1 MHSDGGGLFLRI
13 KGTGKLWVVR
23 FTDTGRKREMGI
35 GSAATVTLADA
46 RIKATEVREL
56 VASGHDPIAVRKAP
70 VARSTP
76 ALTGGT
82 TFRDAMD
89 GYLALNAAAWTSQK
103 HQKEWPQTLNT
114 HAAALMGKQ
123 LADITMD
130 DIEAV
135 LVPIWTSAPARAKR
149 VRERIE
155 KVLGFAMAKKWM
167 RGPNPAIWRGNL
179 EHILPKLKPSQ
190 RHHAAVAVVDAPAAF
205 QRLWHRRDTEVGYR
219 ALLFCILTGLRAG
232 EVRGMT
238 WMKCWTITP

>member
-1 MHSDGGGLFLRI
+1 MGSRALNKLSARAVKTAGDGMHGDGGGLYLRA
-13 KGTGKLWVVR
+13 KGDVRSWVVR
-23 FTDTGRKREMGI
+23 FTEAGKKREMGL
-35 GSAATVTLADA
+35 GSTATVSLAEA
-46 RIKATEVREL
+46 RAKAAEVRAL
-56 VASGHDPIAVRKAP
+56 VAAGQDPIATRKAP

-149 VRERIE
+149 VTGQ
-155 KVLGFAMAKKWM
+155 GF
-167 RGPNPAIWRGNL
+167 GPSHVVGSCKGQVGKDYA
-179 EHILPKLKPSQ
+179 S
-190 RHHAAVAVVDAPAAF
+190 AV
-205 QRLWHRRDTEVGYR
+205 QS
-219 ALLFCILTGLRAG
+219 CN
-232 EVRGMT
+232 
-238 WMKCWTITP
+238 